1 MRTAIRRLLAVLAL
15 AVVAACVLGAMQGGR
30 YLQHE
35 DPLRKAD
42 AIFVLGGTRLE
53 RPLEAVD
60 LYREGWA
67 PLVALSP
74 GRPEDVEALLR
85 ARGFRFPS
93 EIDVVRDLMA
103 QMGVPRPAIVVE
115 GTIVDNT
122 AEEAELLRAMALR
135 RRWRTVIVVTAK
147 YHTRRTGFAMRR
159 ALRGTDV
166 VVIVRATR
174 YDQSD
179 PANWWRRRADF
190 RFAISEWQKLIAYRL
205 GVAE

>member
-1 MRTAIRRLLAVLAL
+1 MRTAVRRLLAVLAL

-74 GRPEDVEALLR
+74 GRPEDVESLLR
-85 ARGFRFPS
+85 ARGFHFPS
-93 EIDVVRDLMA
+93 EIDVVRDLMT

-135 RRWRTVIVVTAK
+135 HR
-147 YHTRRTGFAMRR
+147 
-159 ALRGTDV
+159 
-166 VVIVRATR
+166 
-174 YDQSD
+174 
-179 PANWWRRRADF
+179 
-190 RFAISEWQKLIAYRL
+190 
-205 GVAE
+205 

>member
-1 MRTAIRRLLAVLAL
+1 MRTAVRRLLAVLAL

-74 GRPEDVEALLR
+74 GRPEDVESLLH

-93 EIDVVRDLMA
+93 EIDVVRDLMT
-103 QMGVPRPAIVVE
+103 QMGVPR
-115 GTIVDNT
+115 
-122 AEEAELLRAMALR
+122 R
-135 RRWRTVIVVTAK
+135 RSSWKARSSTTPRKKRNCCARWPCGAA
-147 YHTRRTGFAMRR
+147 GAP
-159 ALRGTDV
+159 
-166 VVIVRATR
+166 
-174 YDQSD
+174 S
-179 PANWWRRRADF
+179 
-190 RFAISEWQKLIAYRL
+190 SS
-205 GVAE
+205 